1 MNYPDDAVFDNYPDW
16 GRFFDS
22 LRGSGYSLNAAIAD
36 IIDNSISA
44 GASIVNVKYELNF
57 ADSSS
62 PGSARIAIIDNGH
75 GMDRDGV
82 LNALKYGAA
91 PRAEA
96 KSLGKFGI
104 GLKLASTAFAKVVT
118 VTSRKSGVS
127 QPVTGILDLDFITS
141 KAAPVIP
148 IIEAQPEALDLIDEI
163 APNGSGT
170 VVDWTVMDRLR
181 LNQYQRRAPQ
191 INAYD
196 QQIAELDAHIGMI
209 FQRYLSAD
217 AGAGARVEIFLN
229 DRAVAPWDPFCVDV
243 VGSPMFEKEIVADDG
258 TVLMRLRGF
267 VLPRIDGFPSA
278 ERFAE
283 ANISLNY
290 QGVYVYREDRLI
302 EGPVWLDKTARDL
315 HYNGARI
322 DASFTHEADDLLGL
336 SYRKD
341 SITGGSEIQEEI
353 RNFSTMVRRAANEE
367 HRARNTKSAVSA
379 AASLHSVSSAEV
391 EKNIPQLETVNVTES
406 NADRGE
412 VRIDAG
418 QGEEPRRLQ
427 IAFPSDPG
435 IGNFN
440 VESSLEDGVLWSPF
454 YSTNTGHIGVQLN
467 AGHDFYKKA
476 YVANQADTNV
486 IRAIDFLIW
495 SIAQAEAD
503 YSARDRAFADT
514 FDDFKVQVSR
524 NLKRLVRDL
533 PEPEENVD
541 STSGDEG

>member
-1 MNYPDDAVFDNYPDW
+1 MNYPDDSVFDNFPDW

-44 GASIVNVKYELNF
+44 EASVVNVKFDLSFTDAN
-57 ADSSS
+57 S
-62 PGSARIAIIDNGH
+62 PGFAKISIVDNGH
-75 GMDRDGV
+75 GMDKDGV

-118 VTSRKSGVS
+118 VTSKRSGDNE
-127 QPVTGILDLDFITS
+127 PVTGILDLDFITS
-141 KAAPVIP
+141 RAAPVIP
-148 IIEAQPEALDLIDEI
+148 IVEASPEALDLINEI
-163 APNGSGT
+163 SPQGKGT
-170 VVDWTVMDRLR
+170 VVDWTVMDRLK

-191 INAYD
+191 EKAYD
-196 QQIAELDAHIGMI
+196 QQIAELNSHIGMV
-209 FQRYLSAD
+209 FQRYLSSD
-217 AGAGARVEIFLN
+217 IGTGDRVEIFLN
-229 DRAVAPWDPFCVDV
+229 DQAVEPWDPFCVDV
-243 VGSPMFEKEIVADDG
+243 VGNPMFEKEITAEDG
-258 TVLMRLRGF
+258 TILMKLRGF

-278 ERFAE
+278 QRYAE
-283 ANISLNY
+283 ANISLNN

-336 SYRKD
+336 SFQKD
-341 SITGGSEIQEEI
+341 SITGGSEIQQEI
-353 RNFSTMVRRAANEE
+353 KDFSTMVRRAADEV
-367 HRARNTKSAVSA
+367 HRAKNTKNAVEGSK
-379 AASLHSVSSAEV
+379 SLHSGSSAEV
-391 EKNIPQLETVNVTES
+391 EKNLPQLETVNVTE
-406 NADRGE
+406 AYVDRGE
-412 VRIDAG
+412 VKIDAG
-418 QGEEPRRLQ
+418 QGEEPRRLL
-427 IAFPSDPG
+427 IAFPADPG

-503 YSARDRAFADT
+503 YSARDREFADT
-514 FDDFKVQVSR
+514 FEDFKVQVSR

-533 PEPEENVD
+533 PEPEDVLGAV
-541 STSGDEG
+541 SGDDG